1 MQPFIL
7 GAVVVLAITAIFRS
21 KTLGKFISGVRIRH
35 LASRHLDKDTYHQ
48 FHNLTVAGQDGPM
61 HIDHAVVSKYGIFVI
76 ETLHM
81 HGWIF
86 GKEYEPTWRHIFGSH
101 NHAFPNPMRHGY
113 QCIKALDN
121 LLEVGE
127 HKITPIAA
135 FVGDCEFKSEIPQN
149 VVRNKG
155 FVDYILSRTK
165 VVFTDSEL
173 ARVVQTMRS
182 GMTQQT
188 GTEDRHKVK
197 HPA

>member
-7 GAVVVLAITAIFRS
+7 GAVVLLAITAMFTS
-21 KTLGKFISGVRIRH
+21 KTMGRFISGVRIRH
-35 LASRHLDKDTYHQ
+35 LASRHLDKALYRQ
-48 FHNLTVAGQDGPM
+48 FRNLTIAGQDGPM
-61 HIDHAVVSKYGIFVI
+61 RLDHVVVSKYGIFVI

-101 NHAFPNPMRHGY
+101 NNAFPNPLRRGY
-113 QCIKALDN
+113 QRIKALDN

-127 HKITPIAA
+127 HKIIPVAA
-135 FVGDCEFKSEIPQN
+135 FVGYCKFKSETPEN
-149 VVRNKG
+149 VVRNRG
-155 FVDYILSRTK
+155 VVDYILSKTR

-173 ARVVQTMRS
+173 ARITQTMRS
-182 GMTQQT
+182 GMTEKP
-188 GTEDRHKVK
+188 GTEGSPEAK

>member
-1 MQPFIL
+1 MQPFIF
-7 GAVVVLAITAIFRS
+7 GVVVVLAITAIFRS
-21 KTLGKFISGVRIRH
+21 KTLGKLICGARIRH

-48 FHNLTVAGQDGPM
+48 FHNLTVPGQDGPM
-61 HIDHAVVSKYGIFVI
+61 RVDHAVVSKYGIFVI
-76 ETLHM
+76 ETLRM

-101 NHAFPNPMRHGY
+101 NHAFPNPLRRGY
-113 QCIKALDN
+113 RCIKALDN

-135 FVGDCEFKSEIPQN
+135 FVGDCEFKSEIPEN

-155 FVDYILSRTK
+155 VVDFILSRSK

-173 ARVVQTMRS
+173 ARVLQTMQS
-182 GMTQQT
+182 GLAQQAT
-188 GTEDRHKVK
+188 AEDSHKVK